1 MTHMPRDSGM
11 QYKLGELLAKHL
23 AAANMLGRM
32 QIARTVLKKT
42 GKKIPVSQISRKP
55 TRSFDD
61 ATDALGDQ
69 SLALGFRFKLPA
81 DTPAQYLRNLT
92 PVTRET
98 FDGLSAQY
106 KRDAFTISGVS
117 DVRLIEKVRD
127 ELAQVLQD
135 GGTQRDFDAAVRKM
149 TSEAGVAEIN
159 AFTLDTVFTTN
170 MQKAYSLG
178 RYEQMTVPDVADA
191 LPFWQYMTVGDMR
204 VRPEHRAID
213 GFTAR
218 VVDPVWRKIYP
229 PNGFN
234 CRCIVVALLAEE
246 APDNASEPGYGR
258 LPPLAVTGVPQQG
271 FTKVF

>member
-1 MTHMPRDSGM
+1 MTHIPRDSGI

-32 QIARTVLKKT
+32 QIARTVYKKT
-42 GKKIPVSQISRKP
+42 GKNIPLSQISRKP
-55 TRSFDD
+55 SRSFDD

-69 SLALGFRFKLPA
+69 SLVIGFSFKLPA

-149 TSEAGVAEIN
+149 TSVAGVEEIN
-159 AFTLDTVFTTN
+159 AFTLDTVFSTN

-191 LPFWQYMTVGDMR
+191 LPFWRYMTVGDGR
-204 VRPEHRAID
+204 VRPAHARIN
-213 GFTAR
+213 GFEAL
-218 VVDPVWRKIYP
+218 VEDPVWDKIYP
-229 PNGFN
+229 PNGYN
-234 CRCIVVALLAEE
+234 CRCSVMPLLREE
-246 APDNASEPGYGR
+246 ASADASEPGYER
-258 LPPLAVTGVPQQG
+258 LPSLAKIKLSPPG